1 MAIPF
6 LNIAWKS
13 KKVIKATKFVFVSL
27 ADQANDDGW
36 CWPRVEK
43 IAERTGYSER
53 TVQYA
58 LRKLERLGLIQVVY
72 RKGRASY
79 YRVLSGANNAPTPA
93 NKGTDTPAID
103 APITIINNQQETM
116 MSIYKDQAIKVI
128 KILNEVS
135 GKNFR
140 LVDTN
145 FKPVIALLKDGF
157 TVDDIANVIR
167 RKARSSF
174 KDGEWRMYL
183 RPETLFRKSKFEAYY
198 AEIPTEEEKDEMP

>member
-93 NKGTDTPAID
+93 NKGIDTPAID

-128 KILNEVS
+128 KILKTKLIFS
-135 GKNFR
+135 
-140 LVDTN
+140 LV
-145 FKPVIALLKDGF
+145 
-157 TVDDIANVIR
+157 
-167 RKARSSF
+167 
-174 KDGEWRMYL
+174 
-183 RPETLFRKSKFEAYY
+183 
-198 AEIPTEEEKDEMP
+198 